1 MSNEINFRQCTV
13 PLPIDQIKEYFKD
26 KSLFF
31 LLDYEN
37 SKLQDKVFLT
47 YVSNLDIPSDLHL
60 REDYPNDKLF
70 KLLDAYMEIKTIS
83 NIEFLNMAMAQIL
96 LRARGKSAEEVFET
110 ALLTDEQAD
119 AFIADRQEVIDR
131 WLHFI
136 DSSMLFLIYVHQTL
150 NDEVKIENY
159 PSVIEDPDY
168 VGLNIVRLFAVPGF
182 LEAFFASSGD
192 QPMSFFKHQFT
203 EAMFKGESL
212 YTFYCVETNPFVP
225 MLSAMILDEL
235 PLDPREFFTKEDE
248 DRG

>member
-1 MSNEINFRQCTV
+1 MSNELNFRECTV

-47 YVSNLDIPSDLHL
+47 YVSNLDIPSDLQL

-96 LRARGKSAEEVFET
+96 LRARGKSAEEVFEV

-131 WLHFI
+131 
-136 DSSMLFLIYVHQTL
+136 
-150 NDEVKIENY
+150 
-159 PSVIEDPDY
+159 
-168 VGLNIVRLFAVPGF
+168 
-182 LEAFFASSGD
+182 
-192 QPMSFFKHQFT
+192 
-203 EAMFKGESL
+203 
-212 YTFYCVETNPFVP
+212 
-225 MLSAMILDEL
+225 
-235 PLDPREFFTKEDE
+235 
-248 DRG
+248 